1 MIASMYSI
9 PASVNSAALSYPLE
23 RGLGIGLRWLSD
35 LLLNKQPSTLCPVN
49 PIRRRVWAGRRLGAE
64 ILVTILLATPLVC
77 VGQAATAPP
86 SPTVASSTTRASAG
100 TTGLTDEPIYPGE
113 LVNVDVF
120 GAPDLSTSTRVS
132 QGGDIAV
139 PYLGVIHIAGL
150 TSATASDLI
159 TKGLKESDQM
169 RDPRVMVTVDST
181 TTGITILGEVRSPGV
196 FSPPG
201 KRLLSDML
209 AMAGG
214 LTSSAG
220 RVLEISSEAAPEQ
233 KTLIAWDPT
242 LHNTASLD
250 RFVYPGQRILVKP
263 CGLIYVGGNVTR
275 PGAYPICGSQQIK
288 VSQAIALAG
297 GLLPATYQSHTILVR
312 PQPDGSR
319 IVLHLD
325 LAKVL
330 RSQKADPVVQ
340 DDDIIFAPPS
350 GLKLALLRMPDY
362 AATLASELL
371 YVYH

>member
-1 MIASMYSI
+1 MCA
-9 PASVNSAALSYPLE
+9 VNSIHRKAWAGYRP
-23 RGLGIGLRWLSD
+23 GVGILIA
-35 LLLNKQPSTLCPVN
+35 LLLVMP
-49 PIRRRVWAGRRLGAE
+49 
-64 ILVTILLATPLVC
+64 LAC
-77 VGQAATAPP
+77 IGQAMTAPP
-86 SPTVASSTTRASAG
+86 SPAIASASSLTRTSAG

-120 GAPDLSTSTRVS
+120 QAPDLSTSSRVS
-132 QGGDIAV
+132 QSGDIAM
-139 PYLGVIHIAGL
+139 PYLGIIHVAGL
-150 TSATASDLI
+150 NSATASDLI
-159 TKGLKESDQM
+159 TKGLKDSNQM

-181 TTGITILGEVRSPGV
+181 STGITILGEVKSPGV

-201 KRLLSDML
+201 KHLLSDML

-214 LTSSAG
+214 LTTSTG
-220 RVLEISSEAAPEQ
+220 RVIEISSEAAPEQ

-242 LHNTASLD
+242 LHNTSALD

-263 CGLIYVGGNVTR
+263 CGLIYVGGNVAR
-275 PGAYPICGSQQIK
+275 PGAYPICGSQQMK

-297 GLLPATYQSHTILVR
+297 GLLAATYQSHTILVR

-319 IVLHLD
+319 VVLHLD

-330 RSQKADPVVQ
+330 RSRQADPAVQ

-350 GLKLALLRMPDY
+350 GLKLALLRVPDY
-362 AATLASELL
+362 AASLAAELL